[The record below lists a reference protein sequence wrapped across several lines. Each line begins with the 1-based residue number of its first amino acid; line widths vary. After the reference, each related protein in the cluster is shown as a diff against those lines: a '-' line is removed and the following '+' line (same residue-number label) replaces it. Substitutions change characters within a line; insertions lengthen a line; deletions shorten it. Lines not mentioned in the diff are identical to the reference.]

1 MKIFCESSVSKRKKN
16 YEHTINKNHIKIQN
30 TVTFE
35 KKAKLKINMLKI
47 KNIVTLGAIAI
58 ILRNREVLDIAY
70 VI

>member
-35 KKAKLKINMLKI
+35 KKKLKINMLKI
-47 KNIVTLGAIAI
+47 KNIVTLGAVAI

>member
-35 KKAKLKINMLKI
+35 KKKIEDKHAKDKKYCNFRGSCHY
-47 KNIVTLGAIAI
+47 T
-58 ILRNREVLDIAY
+58 EE
-70 VI
+70 